1 MSAPPPAAAP
11 PPKAENLWI
20 SLLCNAAFPAL
31 VLIKLSD
38 EARLGPVRALLL
50 ALSLPLAYGLYDLV
64 TRRKWNVF
72 SIVGVVGTLLTGGL
86 GLMKLSGIWFAVKEA
101 AVPLVLA
108 GAVLF
113 TQRTKQP
120 LVKLIV
126 CNESVLNMPRVN
138 AALDEAG
145 TRPAFD
151 RLLGQVAWII
161 AGSFVLSAV
170 LNFFLAL
177 HIMKSPP
184 GTPEAAKELGRLTG
198 LSFPVI
204 VLPSMAIMLV
214 AMFKLLNGLEKLTGL
229 KGEELFHQKPKPA
242 PRPAA

>member
-1 MSAPPPAAAP
+1 MSSPTPAA

-20 SLLCNAAFPAL
+20 NLVCNAAFPAI
-31 VLIKLSD
+31 VLMKLSD
-38 EARLGPVRALLL
+38 ENRLGPVRALLL
-50 ALSLPLAYGLYDLV
+50 AISVPLAYGIYDLV
-64 TRRKWNVF
+64 ARRKWNVF

-101 AVPLVLA
+101 AIPLVLA
-108 GAVLF
+108 GAILV

-120 LVKLIV
+120 LVRALV
-126 CNESVLNMPRVN
+126 CNESVLNMPRVE
-138 AALDEAG
+138 AALDAAG
-145 TRPAFD
+145 TRPEFE
-151 RLLGQVAWII
+151 RLLGRVAWII

-177 HIMKSPP
+177 WIMKSPP
-184 GTPEAAKELGRLTG
+184 GTPEAAKELGRLTF

-229 KGEELFHQKPKPA
+229 KGEEIFHQKAKPA
-242 PRPAA
+242 PRPPP